1 MARQNDE
8 DTLSEELE
16 NRLDDLFGEDDK
28 FSEGP
33 ITDDSPQ
40 DYPLSELKNLVLS
53 IDWEITDEVLQK
65 FIGQVKDL
73 KSTYKDDKINLTF
86 LQILGSLGEYIKT
99 NRGKAHPKT
108 FKILNSV
115 FSQFDEVVLNEDMQE
130 IEKKK
135 ILRAEMNKYK
145 VLREQISQDKA
156 AKRKKKPT
164 SAEADRVAEAP
175 KAATPARAAETAG
188 ARQKETAVAPAAK
201 KAAGEPAVTEQ
212 TGAVDDSAFAGQI
225 ASAVEEIKRFIQ
237 DELKALREELNLI
250 QK

>member
-1 MARQNDE
+1 LARQNDE

-33 ITDDSPQ
+33 VTVDSPQ

-53 IDWEITDEVLQK
+53 IDWEITDEVLQQ
-65 FIGQVKDL
+65 FVSQIREL

-115 FSQFDEVVLNEDMQE
+115 FAQFDDVVVNEGMQE

-145 VLREQISQDKA
+145 VLREQITQDKA
-156 AKRKKKPT
+156 AKKKKRQVKSVEPVKARKKEAAPGPVA
-164 SAEADRVAEAP
+164 SAAP
-175 KAATPARAAETAG
+175 IA
-188 ARQKETAVAPAAK
+188 Q
-201 KAAGEPAVTEQ
+201 KAAGEPAATVQRT
-212 TGAVDDSAFAGQI
+212 AVNDDVYADQI
-225 ASAVEEIKRFIQ
+225 TNAVEDIKRFIKA
-237 DELKALREELNLI
+237 ELKKLREELKLSR
-250 QK
+250 K

>member
-1 MARQNDE
+1 MAHQNDE

-16 NRLDDLFGEDDK
+16 SRLDDLFGEDDK

-33 ITDDSPQ
+33 VTDESTQ

-65 FIGQVKDL
+65 FIGQIKEL
-73 KSTYKDDKINLTF
+73 KTTYKDDKINLTF
-86 LQILGSLGEYIKT
+86 LQILGSLGEYIKA

-115 FSQFDEVVLNEDMQE
+115 FSQFDEVILNEDMQE

-145 VLREQISQDKA
+145 VLREKISQDKA
-156 AKRKKKPT
+156 SKKKKKP
-164 SAEADRVAEAP
+164 AQ
-175 KAATPARAAETAG
+175 AAEPA
-188 ARQKETAVAPAAK
+188 KLKKKAVSPQPEVASTPMAEKATSESAQAVQHPAA
-201 KAAGEPAVTEQ
+201 
-212 TGAVDDSAFAGQI
+212 DDKAFAEQI
-225 ASAVEEIKRFIQ
+225 AHADEDIKRFIQ
-237 DELKALREELNLI
+237 AELKMLREEMKLI
-250 QK
+250 RK

>member
-8 DTLSEELE
+8 DSLSEELE
-16 NRLDDLFGEDDK
+16 SRLDDLFGEDDK

-33 ITDDSPQ
+33 VTDNSQQ

-65 FIGQVKDL
+65 FISQIQDL
-73 KSTYKDDKINLTF
+73 KNIYKDDKINLTF

-115 FSQFDEVVLNEDMQE
+115 FSQFDEVVLNDDMQE

-145 VLREQISQDKA
+145 VLREQITQDRA
-156 AKRKKKPT
+156 AKKKKKP
-164 SAEADRVAEAP
+164 A
-175 KAATPARAAETAG
+175 KAAEPAKPKKKVSTPQPEAALTPMAET
-188 ARQKETAVAPAAK
+188 T
-201 KAAGEPAVTEQ
+201 AGEPVESIQRPAA
-212 TGAVDDSAFAGQI
+212 GDAAFAEQI
-225 ASAVEEIKRFIQ
+225 ADAVEDIKRFIQ
-237 DELKALREELNLI
+237 AELKMLKEELNLI
-250 QK
+250 RK

>member
-1 MARQNDE
+1 MAHQNDE

-16 NRLDDLFGEDDK
+16 SRLDDLFGEDDK
-28 FSEGP
+28 FSQGP
-33 ITDDSPQ
+33 VTEESTQ

-65 FIGQVKDL
+65 FIGQIKEL
-73 KSTYKDDKINLTF
+73 KTTYKDDKINLTF
-86 LQILGSLGEYIKT
+86 LQILGSLGEYIKA

-156 AKRKKKPT
+156 SKKKKKP
-164 SAEADRVAEAP
+164 AQ
-175 KAATPARAAETAG
+175 AAE
-188 ARQKETAVAPAAK
+188 PAKLKK
-201 KAAGEPAVTEQ
+201 KAASPQLEVASTPMAEKATSKPAQ
-212 TGAVDDSAFAGQI
+212 AVQHPAADDNAFAEQI
-225 ASAVEEIKRFIQ
+225 AHAVEDIKRFIQ
-237 DELKALREELNLI
+237 AELKMLREELNLTR
-250 QK
+250 K

>member
-16 NRLDDLFGEDDK
+16 SRLDDLFGEDDK

-33 ITDDSPQ
+33 VTDESTQ

-65 FIGQVKDL
+65 FIGQIKDL
-73 KSTYKDDKINLTF
+73 KTTYKDDKINLTF

-156 AKRKKKPT
+156 SKKKKKP
-164 SAEADRVAEAP
+164 AKAAAP
-175 KAATPARAAETAG
+175 AKPKKKAASSQLEVAATPMPEKT
-188 ARQKETAVAPAAK
+188 T
-201 KAAGEPAVTEQ
+201 GEPAQ
-212 TGAVDDSAFAGQI
+212 AVQSPAADDDAFAEQI
-225 ASAVEEIKRFIQ
+225 AHAVEDIKRFIQ
-237 DELKALREELNLI
+237 AELKMLREELNLI

>member
-28 FSEGP
+28 FSVGP

-65 FIGQVKDL
+65 FIGQVRDL

-115 FSQFDEVVLNEDMQE
+115 FSQFDEVVLNAGMQE

-145 VLREQISQDKA
+145 VLREQISKDKA
-156 AKRKKKPT
+156 SKKKKRPT
-164 SAEADRVAEAP
+164 VAEATGAAEAA
-175 KAATPARAAETAG
+175 KAA
-188 ARQKETAVAPAAK
+188 APAKARKKEAAAGPTVK
-201 KAAGEPAVTEQ
+201 KATSESAVPEQ
-212 TGAVDDSAFAGQI
+212 TGAVDDSAYVGQI
-225 ASAVEEIKRFIQ
+225 ANAVEEIKRFIQ

>member
-33 ITDDSPQ
+33 ITDDSAQ

-65 FIGQVKDL
+65 FISQIREL
-73 KSTYKDDKINLTF
+73 KAYYQDDKINLTF

-115 FSQFDEVVLNEDMQE
+115 FSQFDEVVLNQDMQE

-145 VLREQISQDKA
+145 VLREQITQDKA
-156 AKRKKKPT
+156 AKKKKKP
-164 SAEADRVAEAP
+164 S
-175 KAATPARAAETAG
+175 KAAVPVKRK
-188 ARQKETAVAPAAK
+188 QKEAVAAPLVEKASSGPAA
-201 KAAGEPAVTEQ
+201 PAQRT
-212 TGAVDDSAFAGQI
+212 ARDDSDYAEQI
-225 ASAVEEIKRFIQ
+225 ANAVEDIKRFIQ
-237 DELKALREELNLI
+237 AELKALREELNLI
-250 QK
+250 RK

>member
-1 MARQNDE
+1 LARQNDE

-33 ITDDSPQ
+33 VTVDSPQ

-53 IDWEITDEVLQK
+53 IDWEITDEVLQQ
-65 FIGQVKDL
+65 FISEIREL

-115 FSQFDEVVLNEDMQE
+115 FAQFDDVVVNEGMQE

-145 VLREQISQDKA
+145 VLREQITQDKA
-156 AKRKKKPT
+156 AKKKKRQVKPVEPVKARKKEAAPGPVASAAPIAQKP
-164 SAEADRVAEAP
+164 
-175 KAATPARAAETAG
+175 AATVQR
-188 ARQKETAVAPAAK
+188 TAVN
-201 KAAGEPAVTEQ
+201 
-212 TGAVDDSAFAGQI
+212 DDVYADQI
-225 ASAVEEIKRFIQ
+225 TNAVEDIKRFIKA
-237 DELKALREELNLI
+237 ELKKLREELKLSR
-250 QK
+250 K

>member
-28 FSEGP
+28 FSDGP
-33 ITDDSPQ
+33 ITDDSAQ

-65 FIGQVKDL
+65 FIGQIREL
-73 KSTYKDDKINLTF
+73 KANYQDDKINLTF

-115 FSQFDEVVLNEDMQE
+115 FSQFDEVVLNQDMQE

-145 VLREQISQDKA
+145 VLREQITQDKA
-156 AKRKKKPT
+156 AKKKKKP
-164 SAEADRVAEAP
+164 A
-175 KAATPARAAETAG
+175 KAAAPVKRK
-188 ARQKETAVAPAAK
+188 QKEAVAAPEATAASMVEKASSDPAA
-201 KAAGEPAVTEQ
+201 PAQHT
-212 TGAVDDSAFAGQI
+212 ARDDSDYAEQI
-225 ASAVEEIKRFIQ
+225 ANAVEDIKRFIQ
-237 DELKALREELNLI
+237 AELKALREELNLSR
-250 QK
+250 K

>member
-1 MARQNDE
+1 VTDE
-8 DTLSEELE
+8 ST
-16 NRLDDLFGEDDK
+16 
-28 FSEGP
+28 
-33 ITDDSPQ
+33 Q

-53 IDWEITDEVLQK
+53 IDWEITDEVMQK
-65 FIGQVKDL
+65 FISQIKDL
-73 KSTYKDDKINLTF
+73 KTTYKDDKINLTF

-156 AKRKKKPT
+156 SKKKKKP
-164 SAEADRVAEAP
+164 AQ
-175 KAATPARAAETAG
+175 AAE
-188 ARQKETAVAPAAK
+188 PAKPRK
-201 KAAGEPAVTEQ
+201 KAASPQLEVASTPVAEKATGEPVQ
-212 TGAVDDSAFAGQI
+212 TAQHPAADDNAFAEQI
-225 ASAVEEIKRFIQ
+225 AHAVEDIKRFIQ
-237 DELKALREELNLI
+237 AELKMLREELNLI
-250 QK
+250 RK

>member
-33 ITDDSPQ
+33 ITDDSAQ

-65 FIGQVKDL
+65 FLSQIREL
-73 KSTYKDDKINLTF
+73 KANYQDDKINLTF

-115 FSQFDEVVLNEDMQE
+115 FSQFDEVVLNQDMQE

-145 VLREQISQDKA
+145 VLREQITQDKA
-156 AKRKKKPT
+156 AKKKKN
-164 SAEADRVAEAP
+164 
-175 KAATPARAAETAG
+175 PAKAAETAL
-188 ARQKETAVAPAAK
+188 AAKAIKNAETDKAKVKELAAAAAVK
-201 KAAGEPAVTEQ
+201 KAASEPAVQEQ
-212 TGAVDDSAFAGQI
+212 PGAIDDNAYAGQI
-225 ASAVEEIKRFIQ
+225 AKAVEDIKRFIQ
-237 DELKALREELNLI
+237 AELNALREELNLSR
-250 QK
+250 K

>member
-16 NRLDDLFGEDDK
+16 SRLDDLFGEDDK

-33 ITDDSPQ
+33 VTEESTQ

-65 FIGQVKDL
+65 FIGQIKEL
-73 KSTYKDDKINLTF
+73 KTTYKDDKINLTF
-86 LQILGSLGEYIKT
+86 LQILGSLGEYIKA

-156 AKRKKKPT
+156 SKKKKKP
-164 SAEADRVAEAP
+164 AQ
-175 KAATPARAAETAG
+175 AAE
-188 ARQKETAVAPAAK
+188 PAKLKK
-201 KAAGEPAVTEQ
+201 KAASPQLEVASTPMAEKATSEPAQ
-212 TGAVDDSAFAGQI
+212 AVKHPAADDNAFAEQI
-225 ASAVEEIKRFIQ
+225 AHAVEDIKRFIQ
-237 DELKALREELNLI
+237 AELKMLREEMKLI
-250 QK
+250 RK

>member
-65 FIGQVKDL
+65 FLGLVKDL

-145 VLREQISQDKA
+145 VLREQIAQDKA

-164 SAEADRVAEAP
+164 PAEADRVAQAP
-175 KAATPARAAETAG
+175 KAATPAKAAETA
-188 ARQKETAVAPAAK
+188 TAAK
-201 KAAGEPAVTEQ
+201 KEAAAAPVVNKAAGEPAQ
-212 TGAVDDSAFAGQI
+212 TGAAEDGAVAGQI

>member
-33 ITDDSPQ
+33 VTDEPAQ

-65 FIGQVKDL
+65 FIGQIKDL
-73 KSTYKDDKINLTF
+73 KTIYKDDKINITF

-156 AKRKKKPT
+156 TKKKKKP
-164 SAEADRVAEAP
+164 AKAVEPAKP
-175 KAATPARAAETAG
+175 KKKAASPQLEVAATPVAEEAT
-188 ARQKETAVAPAAK
+188 
-201 KAAGEPAVTEQ
+201 GEPAQ
-212 TGAVDDSAFAGQI
+212 AVQQPATDDNAFAEQI
-225 ASAVEEIKRFIQ
+225 AHAVEDIKRFIQ
-237 DELKALREELNLI
+237 AELKMLREELNLTR
-250 QK
+250 K

>member
-8 DTLSEELE
+8 DSLSEELE
-16 NRLDDLFGEDDK
+16 SRLDDLFGEDDK

-33 ITDDSPQ
+33 VTDDSSQ

-65 FIGQVKDL
+65 FIAQVRDL
-73 KSTYKDDKINLTF
+73 KTTYKDDKINLTF

-115 FSQFDEVVLNEDMQE
+115 FSQFDEVVLNENMQE

-135 ILRAEMNKYK
+135 ILRAEMNRYK
-145 VLREQISQDKA
+145 VLREQITQDKA
-156 AKRKKKPT
+156 AKKKKKP
-164 SAEADRVAEAP
+164 A
-175 KAATPARAAETAG
+175 KAAESVKTKKKVASPQPEVASTPMVET
-188 ARQKETAVAPAAK
+188 TS
-201 KAAGEPAVTEQ
+201 GEPAKPIQPAAAEDKAFAEQ
-212 TGAVDDSAFAGQI
+212 IANAVDD
-225 ASAVEEIKRFIQ
+225 IKRFIQ
-237 DELKALREELNLI
+237 AELKTLREELNLI

>member
-1 MARQNDE
+1 MAHQNDE

-16 NRLDDLFGEDDK
+16 SRLDDLFGEDDK
-28 FSEGP
+28 FSQGP
-33 ITDDSPQ
+33 VTEESTQ

-65 FIGQVKDL
+65 FIGQIKEL
-73 KSTYKDDKINLTF
+73 KTTYKDDKIHLTF
-86 LQILGSLGEYIKT
+86 LQILGSLGEYIKA

-156 AKRKKKPT
+156 SKKKKKP
-164 SAEADRVAEAP
+164 AQ
-175 KAATPARAAETAG
+175 AAE
-188 ARQKETAVAPAAK
+188 PAKLKK
-201 KAAGEPAVTEQ
+201 KAASPQLEVASTPMAEKATSKPAQ
-212 TGAVDDSAFAGQI
+212 AVQHPAADDNAFAEQI
-225 ASAVEEIKRFIQ
+225 AHAVEDIKRFIQ
-237 DELKALREELNLI
+237 AELKMLREEMKLI
-250 QK
+250 RK